1 MVGMG
6 QKDSYVGAEAQSK
19 RGILTLKSPFQM
31 APKVTAMSL
40 SQPKVQ
46 DEKKEK
52 ESSPTLEEAVLDDD
66 LFIQYE
72 LSEIPMA
79 LNYEANKVLLD
90 ESLMDESE

>member
-19 RGILTLKSPFQM
+19 RGILTFKSPFQM

-52 ESSPTLEEAVLDDD
+52 ESSLTVEESVLDDYLSFD
-66 LFIQYE
+66 EI
-72 LSEIPMA
+72 SEIPMA
-79 LNYEANKVLLD
+79 LNYQVNKVSLD
-90 ESLMDESE
+90 ESLMNESE